1 MLDKNKVK
9 NLYLQGHNAVYI
21 ALELKCNVE
30 TVRKCIQR
38 NLKEFKTEHLSAKE
52 RDKEI
57 LKITR
62 KEACNYMSDKNFIKR
77 NPSIYKVLENGDKVL
92 NREVLGAATVSFDT
106 PRRLRNED
114 SYDRVNENIIKAGY
128 RKETE
133 LFSCKA

>member
-9 NLYLQGHNAVYI
+9 ELYLQGKNAVYI
-21 ALELKCNVE
+21 SLELGCSVDS
-30 TVRKCIQR
+30 VRKCIQR
-38 NLKEFKTEHLSAKE
+38 NLADFKTAHLIAKE

-62 KEACNYMSDKNFIKR
+62 KEACNYMSDKDFVKR

-92 NREVLGAATVSFDT
+92 NRDVSGTVSFDT
-106 PRRLRNED
+106 PKSLRNED
-114 SYDRVNENIIKAGY
+114 SYDRVNRNIIKAGY
-128 RKETE
+128 RKETD

>member
-21 ALELKCNVE
+21 ALELNCNVE

-38 NLKEFKTEHLSAKE
+38 NLNDFKNAHLIAKE

-57 LKITR
+57 LRITAR
-62 KEACNYMSDKNFIKR
+62 EAKQYMSDKDFVKR
-77 NPSIYKVLENGDKVL
+77 NPSIYKILENGDKVL
-92 NREVLGAATVSFDT
+92 NREVSGTVSFDT
-106 PRRLRNED
+106 PRSLINED
-114 SYDRVNENIIKAGY
+114 SYDRVNRNIIKAGY
-128 RKETE
+128 RQSTD